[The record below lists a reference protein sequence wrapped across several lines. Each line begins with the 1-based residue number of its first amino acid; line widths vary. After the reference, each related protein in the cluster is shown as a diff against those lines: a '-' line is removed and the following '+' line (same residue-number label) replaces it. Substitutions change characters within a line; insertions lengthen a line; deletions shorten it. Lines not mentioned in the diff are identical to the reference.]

1 MIEVEGII
9 LNTQEY
15 GETSK
20 ILNVITKEYGIIG
33 VIAKG
38 CKSLKSN
45 LRSVTDKLTYGKFY
59 IYYKKDKLS
68 TLTNV
73 DVIDNFKNI
82 KKDINK
88 ISYATYLLE
97 LTGQVIKH
105 SMKFEVFDLLIN
117 GLIKI
122 NEGY

>member
-1 MIEVEGII
+1 MTEVEGII
-9 LNTQEY
+9 LSTQDY

-45 LRSVTDKLTYGKFY
+45 LRIVTDKLIYGKFY

-68 TLTNV
+68 TLSSV
-73 DVIDNFKNI
+73 DIIDNFKNI
-82 KKDINK
+82 KKDI
-88 ISYATYLLE
+88 
-97 LTGQVIKH
+97 
-105 SMKFEVFDLLIN
+105 
-117 GLIKI
+117 
-122 NEGY
+122 